1 MCVDFQQLVWFS
13 KNSSRRTGQ
22 IDSHRCL
29 ALTILFISVQIV
41 CISFVLST
49 RMSAKIDVSRVVTT
63 IWTRYFRR
71 THNKLFAEKR
81 KTIYRLIICS
91 SYWGVLGRLFS
102 FVQCIYLWCY
112 AEWRGRRQLIWSP
125 TGSMT
130 TVVSEIFKKIYIY
143 LLRECL
149 SAVEQILINHSNS
162 TFFKTKI
169 HKYWFEKT
177 VKYFNKSEFNLTFLH
192 INNYI

>member
-29 ALTILFISVQIV
+29 ALTILFIYVQIV

-63 IWTRYFRR
+63 IRTRYFRR

-81 KTIYRLIICS
+81 KTIYRLITYS
-91 SYWGVLGRLFS
+91 SHWGVLGRLFS
-102 FVQCIYLWCY
+102 FIRCIYLWCSQN
-112 AEWRGRRQLIWSP
+112 EGDGGNWFDHPPVQWP
-125 TGSMT
+125 PC
-130 TVVSEIFKKIYIY
+130 VVSEIFKKIYIY
-143 LLRECL
+143 LLRECS
-149 SAVEQILINHSNS
+149 SAVLWN
-162 TFFKTKI
+162 
-169 HKYWFEKT
+169 KYW
-177 VKYFNKSEFNLTFLH
+177 S
-192 INNYI
+192 ING